1 MDWIFSDLLESGIL
15 DLTNDCQRDAVVFF
29 ADILQKDSDKAREH
43 WNSYKIRRSHHTT
56 IQGVPDI
63 LYFLPEQA
71 GEGRDDCL
79 VNVPLRTLEEV
90 KQEIIVGLSTEDQT
104 EFWEEYFHYVMGNN
118 RLFHPTSIK
127 LGNCFRHWLILLVG
141 HLKFAWLHSF
151 VLPFV
156 FPYAYA
162 ASVNQA

>member
-1 MDWIFSDLLESGIL
+1 MDWFFSDLLESGIL
-15 DLTNDCQRDAVVFF
+15 DLTNVCQRDAVVFF
-29 ADILQKDSDKAREH
+29 ADILQKDLDKAREH

-90 KQEIIVGLSTEDQT
+90 KQEIIVVCL
-104 EFWEEYFHYVMGNN
+104 
-118 RLFHPTSIK
+118 LKIK
-127 LGNCFRHWLILLVG
+127 LKSGKNSSTMSWKIMDYFIQQQLIIEAGELFQTLINFASWAPQVCLTTFLCFAFRFSLCLCC
-141 HLKFAWLHSF
+141 
-151 VLPFV
+151 
-156 FPYAYA
+156 
-162 ASVNQA
+162 